1 MACHDQSC
9 QIETRSLQVNSGQ
22 EYFRLQG
29 SKLRMSSAYH
39 TQTDGQTEVLNRCLE
54 TYLRCFAGSK
64 QKQWLKWLPWAEYWY
79 NTSYHTATRVTPFEV
94 VYGRAPATVH
104 NYEHGATAVAQVDQS
119 LKERDEM
126 LKLLKENLVT
136 AQNRMKVSDD
146 RHRRELEFETVDFV
160 YLKLQPFRQ
169 LTIRTRGNMKL
180 SPRFYGPYQVLE
192 HLGKV
197 AYRLELPQQ
206 SKIHPVFHVSQLK
219 KKLGNLDHVTPELPP
234 VKEDGMVLLEP
245 KRIVDFA
252 GLSQARRFC
261 KKHWY
266 SGLVLLKRMQSGNLS
281 RICNVNS
288 LIWILRT
295 RFIF

>member
-1 MACHDQSC
+1 
-9 QIETRSLQVNSGQ
+9 
-22 EYFRLQG
+22 
-29 SKLRMSSAYH
+29 
-39 TQTDGQTEVLNRCLE
+39 
-54 TYLRCFAGSK
+54 
-64 QKQWLKWLPWAEYWY
+64 
-79 NTSYHTATRVTPFEV
+79 
-94 VYGRAPATVH
+94 
-104 NYEHGATAVAQVDQS
+104 
-119 LKERDEM
+119 M

-146 RHRRELEFETVDFV
+146 RHRRELEFEPVDFV

-245 KRIVDFA
+245 KRIVDFRWTKSGKKVLQEA
-252 GLSQARRFC
+252 LVQWTGLAEEDAIWEPFEDLQRQFSYLNLEDKIHLLGEGNAMSAAHVEA
-261 KKHWY
+261 KGT
-266 SGLVLLKRMQSGNLS
+266 SDATEVGL
-281 RICNVNS
+281 
-288 LIWILRT
+288 
-295 RFIF
+295 